1 MLQNNTQT
9 ILLPNQPF
17 LEQLQQN
24 NQQRQFILNQQP
36 LVQLQQN
43 NRQQLLIP
51 NQQILGQ
58 IQQNN
63 NQPGVI
69 PGQALLLN
77 AQQNIPQRII
87 LPYQTPIVQPQL
99 NNVQPTIIQNQ
110 TPKVQP
116 QLNNI
121 QPSII
126 QNQKPIVQ
134 PQLNNVQPPIKPNQ
148 TPIKQPQ
155 LNNVQPAIMPNQT
168 PIKQPQLKN
177 AQPTNIQN
185 QPALEKEKQN
195 VQTKIENAETNANL
209 VEPEY
214 IKSMINELK
223 DSEYADI
230 EYSRGTGQKK
240 VFKSIYNFYDGEL
253 FEIYLGKGDDKKY
266 SFMCS
271 EISESF
277 QRYCVATSKR
287 QFDMDMY
294 YNISDE
300 EPEYTKTPVLKIHR
314 IEGGCCSD
322 RGILIVDY
330 PNNNKHIGIILQA
343 FLANIYDAN
352 NQLLYRV
359 KLPFEPERKTFFQA
373 FCECCCGCGK
383 KETVEEEKDY
393 SNFLIKKLVVKEEQ
407 VEDIMV
413 KKNVQVTVGKM
424 ESYPLRII
432 FPEDASPKEK
442 ILLIVC
448 RIFLLYMM
456 NFSVTLRERWYYT
469 CKDIGKGLIEYQ
481 DQGILGKINNI
492 KDYKEKMNKIDGLV
506 DTIEVAGINKNIV
519 SVNNYLDDYLDD
531 EFIFN

>member
-1 MLQNNTQT
+1 MENEN
-9 ILLPNQPF
+9 
-17 LEQLQQN
+17 
-24 NQQRQFILNQQP
+24 
-36 LVQLQQN
+36 
-43 NRQQLLIP
+43 
-51 NQQILGQ
+51 
-58 IQQNN
+58 
-63 NQPGVI
+63 
-69 PGQALLLN
+69 
-77 AQQNIPQRII
+77 
-87 LPYQTPIVQPQL
+87 
-99 NNVQPTIIQNQ
+99 
-110 TPKVQP
+110 
-116 QLNNI
+116 
-121 QPSII
+121 
-126 QNQKPIVQ
+126 
-134 PQLNNVQPPIKPNQ
+134 
-148 TPIKQPQ
+148 
-155 LNNVQPAIMPNQT
+155 
-168 PIKQPQLKN
+168 
-177 AQPTNIQN
+177 
-185 QPALEKEKQN
+185 QN
-195 VQTKIENAETNANL
+195 VQTKIENTYTNDNL
-209 VEPEY
+209 VEAEY
-214 IKSMINELK
+214 LESMINELK

-230 EYSRGTGQKK
+230 EFSRGTNQKK
-240 VFKSIYNFYDGEL
+240 IFKSIYNFYSGEL

-271 EISESF
+271 EISEYF
-277 QRYCVATSKR
+277 QRYCVSTSKR

-383 KETVEEEKDY
+383 KETVEKEKDY

-424 ESYPLRII
+424 ENYPLRII
-432 FPEDASPKEK
+432 FPEGASPKEK

-456 NFSVTLRERWYYT
+456 NFSRTLRERWYEA
-469 CKDIGKGLIEYQ
+469 CKDIGEDLLDSQ
-481 DQGILGKINNI
+481 AQGILGRINKFNEYNE
-492 KDYKEKMNKIDGLV
+492 YKEKIDKIEEFANA
-506 DTIEVAGINKNIV
+506 IEAGANNKNIV
-519 SVNNYLDDYLDD
+519 SLNGYF
-531 EFIFN
+531 E

>member
-17 LEQLQQN
+17 LAQLQQN
-24 NQQRQFILNQQP
+24 NQQQLFTLNQQP
-36 LVQLQQN
+36 LAQLQQN
-43 NRQQLLIP
+43 DRQQLLIQ

-63 NQPGVI
+63 RQLGVI
-69 PGQALLLN
+69 PGQTPLLN

-87 LPYQTPIVQPQL
+87 IPYQTPIVQPQL
-99 NNVQPTIIQNQ
+99 NNVQSAIIQ
-110 TPKVQP
+110 
-116 QLNNI
+116 
-121 QPSII
+121 
-126 QNQKPIVQ
+126 
-134 PQLNNVQPPIKPNQ
+134 NQ

-155 LNNVQPAIMPNQT
+155 LNNAQPAIMPNQT
-168 PIKQPQLKN
+168 PKVQPQLNN

-185 QPALEKEKQN
+185 QPALEKENQN
-195 VQTKIENAETNANL
+195 VQTKIENAETNSNL
-209 VEPEY
+209 EEAEY
-214 IKSMINELK
+214 LESMINELK

-230 EYSRGTGQKK
+230 EYSRGANQKK
-240 VFKSIYNFYDGEL
+240 VFKSIYNFYSGEL
-253 FEIYLGKGDDKKY
+253 FEIYLGKGGNKKY

-271 EISESF
+271 EKSESF

-287 QFDMDMY
+287 QFDMDIY

-343 FLANIYDAN
+343 SLANIYDAN
-352 NQLLYRV
+352 NKLLYRV
-359 KLPFEPERKTFFQA
+359 KLPFDPERKSCFQA

-383 KETVEEEKDY
+383 KETVEKEKDY
-393 SNFLIKKLVVKEEQ
+393 SNFLIKKLVEREEQ
-407 VEDIMV
+407 VEDIIV

-456 NFSVTLRERWYYT
+456 NFSRTLRERWYEA
-469 CKDIGKGLIEYQ
+469 CKDIGEDLLDSQ
-481 DQGILGKINNI
+481 AQGILGRINKFNEYNE
-492 KDYKEKMNKIDGLV
+492 YKEKIDKIEEFANA
-506 DTIEVAGINKNIV
+506 IEAGANNKNIV
-519 SVNNYLDDYLDD
+519 SLNDYF
-531 EFIFN
+531 E